1 MMDRKLFEQ
10 EVSAWLKGKDTLKQ
24 IKWDIQDISSEVRPN
39 TVVIRGILNIP
50 IDGKEWEVPWKSETE
65 NREEP
70 VRNAVLC
77 INESLLQWLDKCV
90 AAINELKQEIYRP

>member
-1 MMDRKLFEQ
+1 MDNDLFKQ
-10 EVSAWLKGKDTLKQ
+10 KVSTWLKDKETLKQ
-24 IKWDIQDISSEVRPN
+24 INWDIQDISSEVRPN

-70 VRNAVLC
+70 IRNAVES
-77 INESLLQWLDKCV
+77 INEILVHHLEIERLL
-90 AAINELKQEIYRP
+90 

>member
-39 TVVIRGILNIP
+39 TVAIRGFLTIP
-50 IDGKEWEVPWKSETE
+50 IDGKGWEVFWESETE
-65 NREEP
+65 NCDGP
-70 VRNAVLC
+70 IRNAVLN

-90 AAINELKQEIYRP
+90 AAIYELKQEIYRP